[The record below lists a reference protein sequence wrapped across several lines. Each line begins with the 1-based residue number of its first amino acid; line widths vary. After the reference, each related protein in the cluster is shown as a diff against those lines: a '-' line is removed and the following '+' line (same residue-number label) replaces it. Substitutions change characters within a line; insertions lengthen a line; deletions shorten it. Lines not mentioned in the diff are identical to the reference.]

1 MARKPTRRR
10 MGTTGGKK
18 RNSRKSRAKDR
29 ARKRELDEAKK
40 VRRAHRRKR
49 KIIVR
54 MGSFGWRLVKG
65 TSKGTAKRVAKY
77 TPIVY
82 GKARDKVVETKAK
95 QRFPEE
101 YEPEPGEIPDEA
113 WRIRTTYRCCNRRF
127 ATPEALNAH
136 HVREHAEDEAE
147 KAARPTPK
155 LVISTTARSAGKRHV
170 QPVKGTPT
178 GRHRARKPGSTR
190 AEALVEAHRETMTKI
205 GEREIMAEVS
215 GPGIVARGFKQM
227 HEGSLPALPKIEA
240 TFLGLEMAFAQ
251 AADFYENERLKM
263 IQAGYDPAHLHKLVI
278 LQELMA
284 KAASSNSSFIATLKE
299 ELADAI
305 KAAKE
310 RAEGNAPTDKQLLG

>member
-1 MARKPTRRR
+1 MARKSTRRR

-18 RNSRKSRAKDR
+18 NSRKTRAQAK
-29 ARKRELDEAKK
+29 ARQAELKEAKQ

-49 KIIVR
+49 KVIVR
-54 MGSFGWRLVKG
+54 LGSFGWRLGKG
-65 TSKGTAKRVAKY
+65 TAVGTAKRVAKY

-95 QRFPEE
+95 QRFPEG
-101 YEPEPGEIPDEA
+101 YEPEPGEVPDEA
-113 WRIRTTYRCCNRRF
+113 WRVRTTYRCCNRRF

-147 KAARPTPK
+147 KVARPKPK
-155 LVISTTARSAGKRHV
+155 LVISTTARSTGKRHV

-190 AEALVEAHRETMTKI
+190 AEALVAAHRATMTKI
-205 GEREIMAEVS
+205 GEREIMAEAS
-215 GPGIVARGFKQM
+215 GPGVVARGFRQM
-227 HEGSLPALPKIEA
+227 AEGTLPALPKIEA
-240 TFLGLEMAFAQ
+240 TFLGLEVAFAQ
-251 AADFYENERLKM
+251 AADFFENERLKM

-278 LQELMA
+278 LKEQMS
-284 KAASSNSSFIATLKE
+284 KSASTSSSFIATLKE